1 MTGPAPSLRPP
12 LNRVPPAGRRATVPP
27 VDQEEQGQDQDQ
39 DQEQEQDQ
47 EQGRAAPL
55 VREVL
60 PALAAELVRLLEE
73 EGEHELAICAHDL
86 RIVAECGC
94 GDDFCQSFYTERRP
108 TGPYG
113 PGHRNVPL
121 FADRGYLILDVVHG
135 RIMCVEVLDRP
146 ELRPALT
153 AALTPSL
160 SPARAAAEAA
170 PSPAPAAGA
179 EGEHPGP

>member
-1 MTGPAPSLRPP
+1 M
-12 LNRVPPAGRRATVPP
+12 
-27 VDQEEQGQDQDQ
+27 DQEDRDRNRA
-39 DQEQEQDQ
+39 QEQELDRA
-47 EQGRAAPL
+47 RAAPL
-55 VREVL
+55 VRDAL

-73 EGEHELAICAHDL
+73 EGERELSICAHDL
-86 RIVAECGC
+86 RIIEDCGC

-135 RIMCVEVLDRP
+135 RIMFVEVLDRP

-153 AALTPSL
+153 AALAPSPT
-160 SPARAAAEAA
+160 PARAAA
-170 PSPAPAAGA
+170 SPGPVAGA

>member
-1 MTGPAPSLRPP
+1 M
-12 LNRVPPAGRRATVPP
+12 
-27 VDQEEQGQDQDQ
+27 DQEDRDRE
-39 DQEQEQDQ
+39 QEQEQELDRA
-47 EQGRAAPL
+47 RAAPL
-55 VREVL
+55 VRDAL

-73 EGEHELAICAHDL
+73 EGERELAICAHDL
-86 RIVAECGC
+86 RIIADCGC

-121 FADRGYLILDVVHG
+121 FTDRGYLILDVVHG
-135 RIMCVEVLDRP
+135 RIMFVEVLDRP

-153 AALTPSL
+153 AALAPAPALAPSL
-160 SPARAAAEAA
+160 TPARAAAEAGA
-170 PSPAPAAGA
+170 SPGPAVGA